1 MQKHISVREILKAYG
16 TMVAALIIIVV
27 FSLLR
32 PDAFFTL
39 QNLVNISRQISLLV
53 IVALGATLIMVMDEF
68 DLSLGS
74 LASLGG
80 IIGATLSVLGVS
92 IPLAILAAVLGCAI
106 IGLFS
111 GWLITKFNVL
121 SFITTLAMSTVITGI
136 IFWITGG
143 STVFQGVPKSYR
155 YVGTSMVLGIP
166 LLTIIMLG
174 LTVLFWFIMR
184 HTPFGRKLYAIGG
197 NRKAAMVSGINVKR
211 MKIIAFALCAGL
223 SGLAGVLLSSRLGSA
238 HPSGG
243 DGLFLQAY
251 AAVFLGKTMF
261 RQGVANIWGT
271 LVGAIILGVL
281 ANGLTIMQVPT
292 FMQDLLTGCIIIL
305 ALVMQ
310 KIGAGGKNE

>member
-1 MQKHISVREILKAYG
+1 MQKRISIREILKAYG
-16 TMVAALIIIVV
+16 TMVAALIIIIV
-27 FSLLR
+27 FSILR
-32 PDAFFTL
+32 PDAFFTV

-92 IPLAILAAVLGCAI
+92 IPIALLAAVLGCAI
-106 IGLFS
+106 IGFFS

-121 SFITTLAMSTVITGI
+121 SFITTLAISTIITGI

-155 YVGTSMVLGIP
+155 YVGTTMVFGVP
-166 LLTIIMLG
+166 LLTIIMLV

-197 NRKAAMVSGINVKR
+197 NQKAAMVSGINVKR
-211 MKIIAFALCAGL
+211 MKIIAFSLCAGL

>member
-1 MQKHISVREILKAYG
+1 MQKHISIREILKAYG
-16 TMVAALIIIVV
+16 TMVAALIIIIV
-27 FSLLR
+27 FSILR
-32 PDAFFTL
+32 PDAFFTV

-92 IPLAILAAVLGCAI
+92 LPLALLAAVLGCAV
-106 IGLFS
+106 IGFFS
-111 GWLITKFNVL
+111 GWLITKFNIL
-121 SFITTLAMSTVITGI
+121 SFITTLAMSTIITGI

-155 YVGTSMVLGIP
+155 YVGTTTVFGIP
-166 LLTIIMLG
+166 LLTIIMLM

-197 NRKAAMVSGINVKR
+197 NQKAAMVSGINVKR
-211 MKIIAFALCAGL
+211 MKIIAFSLCAGL

>member
-1 MQKHISVREILKAYG
+1 MTTQQKIRDALKHYG
-16 TMVAALIIIVV
+16 TMMAAVIIILV

-53 IVALGATLIMVMDEF
+53 IVAIGATLIMVMEEF
-68 DLSLGS
+68 DLSLGA

-80 IIGATLSVLGVS
+80 IIGATLAVSGVP
-92 IPLAILAAVLGCAI
+92 ILFAMLAAVLGCAL

-121 SFITTLAMSTVITGI
+121 SFITTLAMSTIITGI
-136 IFWITGG
+136 IFAITGG
-143 STVFQGVPKSYR
+143 STVFQGVPRSYR
-155 YVGTSMVLGIP
+155 SVGTSMVLGIP
-166 LLTIIMLG
+166 LLTIIMLL

-197 NRKAAMVSGINVKR
+197 NQKAALVSGIPVKR
-211 MKIIAFALCAGL
+211 MKVIAFALCAGL

-261 RQGVANIWGT
+261 LGGVANIWGT
-271 LVGAIILGVL
+271 LVGSIILGVL

-292 FMQDLLTGCIIIL
+292 FMQDLLTGCIIIM
-305 ALVMQ
+305 ALVLQ
-310 KIGAGGKNE
+310 KIGAKTDDE

>member
-1 MQKHISVREILKAYG
+1 MTTQQKIRHVLKHYG
-16 TMVAALIIIVV
+16 TMMAAVIIILI

-53 IVALGATLIMVMDEF
+53 IVAIGATLIMVMEEF

-80 IIGATLSVLGVS
+80 IIGATLAVKSFPIFFAML
-92 IPLAILAAVLGCAI
+92 IAVLCCAL

-111 GWLITKFNVL
+111 GWLITKFNIL
-121 SFITTLAMSTVITGI
+121 SFITTLAMSTIITGI
-136 IFWITGG
+136 IFAITGG

-155 YVGTSMVLGIP
+155 SIGTTMVYGVP
-166 LLTIIMLG
+166 LLTIIMIL
-174 LTVLFWFIMR
+174 LTVIFWFIMR

-197 NRKAAMVSGINVKR
+197 NPRAAFVSGIPVKK
-211 MKIIAFALCAGL
+211 MKVIAFALCAGL

-261 RQGVANIWGT
+261 RGGVANIWGT
-271 LVGAIILGVL
+271 LVGSIILGVL

-305 ALVMQ
+305 ALVLQ
-310 KIGAGGKNE
+310 KIGAKTDD

>member
-1 MQKHISVREILKAYG
+1 MQKQISARDFLKAYG
-16 TMVAALIIIVV
+16 TMVAALIIIIV
-27 FSLLR
+27 FSILR
-32 PDAFFTL
+32 PDAFFTV

-80 IIGATLSVLGVS
+80 IIGATLSVQGVS
-92 IPLAILAAVLGCAI
+92 IPIALLTAVLGCAV
-106 IGLFS
+106 IGVFS

-121 SFITTLAMSTVITGI
+121 SFITTLAMSTIITGI

-155 YVGTSMVLGIP
+155 YVGTTTVLGIP
-166 LLTIIMLG
+166 LLTIIMLV

-197 NRKAAMVSGINVKR
+197 NQKAAMVSGINVKR

-281 ANGLTIMQVPT
+281 VNGLTIMQVPT

-310 KIGAGGKNE
+310 KIGAGDKNE

>member
-1 MQKHISVREILKAYG
+1 ML
-16 TMVAALIIIVV
+16 AAVIIIIV
-27 FSLLR
+27 FGILR
-32 PDAFFTL
+32 PDAFFTVS
-39 QNLVNISRQISLLV
+39 NLINISRQISLLV
-53 IVALGATLIMVMDEF
+53 IVAIGATLIMVMDEF

-80 IIGATLSVLGVS
+80 ILAATLTLSGLS
-92 IPLAILAAVLGCAI
+92 IPLSILSAVLGCAV

-111 GWLITKFNVL
+111 GWLVTKFNVL
-121 SFITTLAMSTVITGI
+121 SFITTLAMSTIISGI

-143 STVFQGVPKSYR
+143 STIFQGVPKTYR
-155 YVGTSMVLGIP
+155 YVGTASILGIP
-166 LLTIIMLG
+166 LLTIIMLF
-174 LTVLFWFIMR
+174 LAVLFWFIMR
-184 HTPFGRKLYAIGG
+184 HTPFGRRLYAIGG
-197 NRKAAMVSGINVKR
+197 NQKAAQVSGINVKR
-211 MKIIAFALCAGL
+211 MKNIAFALCAGL

-238 HPSGG
+238 HPTGG

-261 RQGVANIWGT
+261 REGVANIWGT
-271 LVGAIILGVL
+271 VVGAIILGVL

-310 KIGAGGKNE
+310 KIGAGGKSE